1 MSSGNQ
7 KFNEFVPPQAEA
19 GPSTSS
25 ALPPTEIEGGGGVD
39 LEAPKEEKVSPFK
52 ESDAQIAAAFEKS
65 EELPSYT
72 DLVRTGEVRNP
83 DDGLVNLNYISVDI
97 QLAKFCGEVAIK
109 QFNEYKARGA
119 HLPINYFMEQ
129 ALNVVKILAVIR
141 VILVELRLTEDTYI
155 YLQTAAEYL
164 GCQML
169 VRYAILKKNP
179 EYFRDSEGN
188 WQTIQVCRASYLK
201 LWLQLAKMLTNPE
214 FTPLPKEAKAAKIDI
229 PNGEFHLLIFKLI
242 DPSYSYHVGRRF
254 SRFVD
259 KAFGTPKKK
268 ECTSGLCNLSPEAQK
283 AIRFYCT
290 CEVSKY
296 QKKKAERAAGQE
308 QPPSFTADPPSVRPS

>member
-1 MSSGNQ
+1 MSSSNQ
-7 KFNEFVPPQAEA
+7 KFNEFVPSKAEA

-25 ALPPTEIEGGGGVD
+25 ALPPTEIEGASGVD
-39 LEAPKEEKVSPFK
+39 LEVPKEEKVSPFK
-52 ESDAQIAAAFEKS
+52 ESDAQIAAAFENS

-83 DDGLVNLNYISVDI
+83 EDGLVNLNYISVDI
-97 QLAKFCGEVAIK
+97 HLAKLCGEVAVK
-109 QFNEYKARGA
+109 QFNEYKAKGA
-119 HLPINYFMEQ
+119 HIPIGHFMDQ
-129 ALNVVKILAVIR
+129 ALNIVKILVVIR

-155 YLQTAAEYL
+155 YLQTAGEYL

-169 VRYAILKKNP
+169 VRYAILNKNP
-179 EYFRDSEGN
+179 EFFRDSEGN
-188 WQTIQVCRASYLK
+188 WQTIQVCRNSYLQ
-201 LWLQLAKMLTNPE
+201 LWLKLAKMLTNPN
-214 FTPLPKEAKAAKIDI
+214 FTPLSKEAKAAKIDI
-229 PNGEFHLLIFKLI
+229 PNGEFHLLLFKLI
-242 DPSYSYHVGRRF
+242 DPDYSYHVGRRM
-254 SRFVD
+254 SRFID

-296 QKKKAERAAGQE
+296 QKKKAERAAGLE
-308 QPPSFTADPPSVRPS
+308 QPPSFTAEPQSVRPS